1 MSKIDKHIEELLHSH
16 DCVIVPD
23 FGGFITSKQSTYYNK
38 FTSVFHPATK
48 KTLFNK
54 HLVFNDG
61 LLAAKVAEKQELSIL
76 FMHYL
81 IKCRGNQVIYLGQ
94 NISTNDLIDAYQISK
109 PNYIFTMITET
120 YANKPVQQYVDQLS
134 VSFPESK
141 ILLSGYQ
148 VVAQDVESSN
158 NISILKSLFDAIE
171 TLNEIK
177 NRSCEK

>member
-1 MSKIDKHIEELLHSH
+1 
-16 DCVIVPD
+16 
-23 FGGFITSKQSTYYNK
+23 
-38 FTSVFHPATK
+38 
-48 KTLFNK
+48 
-54 HLVFNDG
+54 
-61 LLAAKVAEKQELSIL
+61 
-76 FMHYL
+76 
-81 IKCRGNQVIYLGQ
+81 
-94 NISTNDLIDAYQISK
+94 
-109 PNYIFTMITET
+109 MITET